1 MAFSP
6 TNRNASLMN
15 LFYDDQD
22 DTVHQRRGS
31 RILYW
36 LDDLGA
42 KPISECDPD
51 ESGFLFSVAGAI
63 SDYEELVA
71 DRPELTDRADERL
84 PLMSLESILDGL
96 IASSVELPMS
106 RTWRLAWNDAIP
118 DDITY
123 PLFVRASDSSLKL
136 DGSISRVRNINELLL
151 EATELRRLLGWN
163 ALVIAREWKECM
175 QSGTST
181 YGTLPQEIRVWV
193 IEGKSFAWSF
203 QHLNAIPSPVG
214 FPPSQADLRELSEL
228 ADRAA
233 TAFKSRCLFVDFARE
248 VERGWTFVDAGPGS
262 CASSDH
268 EGVFKAV
275 ASRLMEKKFAF
286 HNDSVG
292 GVF

>member
-1 MAFSP
+1 
-6 TNRNASLMN
+6 MN

-22 DTVHQRRGS
+22 DTVHQRRES

-42 KPISECDPD
+42 KPISECEPD
-51 ESGFLFSVAGAI
+51 DSGFLFSVAGAI
-63 SDYEELVA
+63 SDYEDLVA
-71 DRPELTDRADERL
+71 DRPNLRDRPNERL
-84 PLMSLESILDGL
+84 PLMSLESILDSL
-96 IASSVELPMS
+96 ISSSVELPMS

-118 DDITY
+118 EDITY

-136 DGSISRVRNINELLL
+136 GGSVSRVRNINELLL
-151 EATELRRLLGWN
+151 EAAELRRLLGWN
-163 ALVIAREWKECM
+163 ALVIAREWKECV

-214 FPPSQADLRELSEL
+214 FPPSPADLHEL
-228 ADRAA
+228 AAMAERAA
-233 TAFKSRCLFVDFARE
+233 TAFESQCLVVDFARE

-262 CASSDH
+262 CASTDH

-275 ASRLMEKKFAF
+275 ASRLVEKKFAF
-286 HNDSVG
+286 HNDPVG